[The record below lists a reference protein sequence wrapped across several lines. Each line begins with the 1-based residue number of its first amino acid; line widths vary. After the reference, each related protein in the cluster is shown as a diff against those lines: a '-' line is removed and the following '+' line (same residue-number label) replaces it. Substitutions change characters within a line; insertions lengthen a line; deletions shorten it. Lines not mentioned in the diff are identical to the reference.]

1 MLSFI
6 LLLLLLAITVLIFL
20 VLRKNQQKHAKETV
34 DRTAPLPALG
44 DNLVPDFAP
53 PAGPTSAAPTSV
65 ARTPAAPT
73 PAVPRPAA
81 PSPVAPTPVTRTPAA
96 PTPAAPIP
104 DTQIPDAAIPD
115 APTAAES
122 DLLKAMDNW
131 QLQVKSLRASQQYD
145 DALEICRSQ
154 FPKSQA
160 IQQAAIILRQ
170 QIKISQEQNAPV
182 ELLLQRLYSLAALAD
197 VYSTG
202 APREVS
208 AVTQILTVM
217 QNIREKYQVLGHQE
231 LKLLNKSDVR
241 LLEQAWGK
249 PDAHRHAE
257 EIYSV

>member
-6 LLLLLLAITVLIFL
+6 LFLLLLAITLLVIL

-44 DNLVPDFAP
+44 DDVVPDFAP
-53 PAGPTSAAPTSV
+53 PGVPTAAASTLVAPVPDSAMSDASI
-65 ARTPAAPT
+65 
-73 PAVPRPAA
+73 
-81 PSPVAPTPVTRTPAA
+81 PVAPTP
-96 PTPAAPIP
+96 
-104 DTQIPDAAIPD
+104 D
-115 APTAAES
+115 APGPAEN
-122 DLLKAMDNW
+122 DPLKAMDNW

-170 QIKISQEQNAPV
+170 QIKIRQEQNASV
-182 ELLLQRLYSLAALAD
+182 ELLLQRLYSLAALTD
-197 VYSTG
+197 IYSTG

-249 PDAHRHAE
+249 PDSHRHAE
-257 EIYSV
+257 EIYPV